1 MKHTIGTLFFVFA
14 FIQTIS
20 AQQTQKKDTI
30 NDLDE
35 VVITATK
42 TKRQLSNI
50 SVPVTLLKAKDIE
63 SLGVTNLKDVLQ
75 EVTGLDIVY
84 DHGAGVQVQGLNS
97 DYILIL
103 VDGNPLVGRV
113 SGTFDL
119 SRINVGDIEQI
130 EIVKGPSS
138 SLYGSEAL
146 GGVINIITKKAD
158 RTSASII
165 GRYATNNTITG
176 NAELDFVK
184 DKFKLN
190 LGINHYQ
197 TDGYDLFPETFGE
210 TVSPF
215 NNQTFLTNIGYDFT
229 KKIKFTVGGRYFQEK
244 QDYDYL
250 NNDLIINSEGNIKD
264 FFIVPKIDIE
274 ISDDLETNLRWY
286 YTKYKTDSESI
297 FEASNE
303 TYDASFFNETFQQ
316 LESKTTYKIKNAHT
330 ITLGLGYIRET
341 VNTSRLAE
349 DITFKANNLF
359 TYAQYLWDINKKA
372 NITIG
377 ARIDKHDAFTTQFNP
392 KFSGFY
398 RFSDN
403 FSINASIGT
412 GFKKPTFQQLYLNFS
427 NASVGYTV
435 FGTTYVVEGVEKL
448 IQENQIKLGEN
459 GEPVLYDDYYKIKD
473 NDGKID
479 PETSVGINFGFNY
492 SPIKNVFIKG
502 NLFRNDLDNLIE
514 STAIALKTNNQFV
527 YSYKN
532 VRRVYTQGITVD
544 VSYHLNEKLKFS
556 AGYQYLDA
564 KDKDVVQEI
573 KDGKRYGRNPKTG
586 ESFKLKLSDYGG
598 LFNRS
603 KHTANFKIS
612 ATNFWKKISGN
623 LRIIYKGKYGFADL
637 NGSGIL
643 DSDNEYTE
651 GYTLVNTNFS
661 RPFFENKLILSIG
674 AENLFDYTYKTDEYT
689 ITSLPGR
696 ILYTSLKLN
705 L

>member
-1 MKHTIGTLFFVFA
+1 MKKIIGTLFFVFA
-14 FIQTIS
+14 FINTIS

-30 NDLDE
+30 NGLEE
-35 VVITATK
+35 VVVTATK
-42 TKRQLSNI
+42 NKRQLSSI

-63 SLGVTNLKDVLQ
+63 ALGVTNLKDVLQ

-84 DHGAGVQVQGLNS
+84 DHGAGVQLQGLNS

-119 SRINVGDIEQI
+119 SRLNLGDIEQI

-146 GGVINIITKKAD
+146 GGVINIITKKAN

-190 LGINHYQ
+190 VGLNHYQ
-197 TDGYDLFPETFGE
+197 TDGYDLSPETFGK

-229 KKIKFTVGGRYFQEK
+229 KKLKFTVGGRYFQEK

-250 NNDLIINSEGNIKD
+250 SNELVINSEGKVKD
-264 FFIVPKIDIE
+264 FFVVPKFE
-274 ISDDLETNLRWY
+274 YKHSDKLQTSLRWY
-286 YTKYKTDSESI
+286 YTRYKTDSESI
-297 FEASNE
+297 YKETNE
-303 TYDASFFNETFQQ
+303 NYDSSFFKESFQQ
-316 LESKTTYKIKNAHT
+316 LESQTTYQFHKAHT
-330 ITLGLGYIRET
+330 LTVGLGYIRET
-341 VNTSRLAE
+341 VNTSRLDA
-349 DITFKANNLF
+349 DITFKANNVF
-359 TYAQYLWDINKKA
+359 AYAQYLWDINKKA
-372 NITIG
+372 NVTVG
-377 ARIDKHDAFTTQFNP
+377 ARIDNHDAFTTQFNP

-398 RFSDN
+398 RFTDN
-403 FSINASIGT
+403 FSVNASIGT
-412 GFKKPTFQQLYLNFS
+412 GFKRPTFQQLYLNFS

-435 FGTTYVVEGVEKL
+435 FGTTYVVEGIEKL
-448 IQENQIKLGEN
+448 LQEEQIKRNEDGS
-459 GEPVLYDDYYKIKD
+459 PILYDDYYKIKND
-473 NDGKID
+473 DGKID
-479 PETSVGINFGFNY
+479 PETSIGINFGFNY

-532 VRRVYTQGITVD
+532 ISRVYTQGITLD
-544 VSYHLNEKLKFS
+544 VSYHLNEKIKFS
-556 AGYQYLDA
+556 IGYQYLDA
-564 KDKDVVQEI
+564 KDKDVVEEI
-573 KDGKRYGRNPKTG
+573 KDGKRYGRDPKTG
-586 ESFKLKLSDYGG
+586 ESYKLKLSDYGG

-603 KHTANFKIS
+603 KHSGNFKIT
-612 ATNFWKKISGN
+612 ANNIWKKISAN
-623 LRIIYKGKYGFADL
+623 LRIIYKGPYGFADV

-643 DSDNEYTE
+643 DADEEYTK
-651 GYTLVNTNFS
+651 GFSLVNTNIS
-661 RPFFENKLILSIG
+661 RPFWKDKLIWSIG
-674 AENLFDYTYKTDEYT
+674 AENLFDYTYKTEEYT
-689 ITSLPGR
+689 ITSNPGR